1 MSEQKRPA
9 VPLNKHGQPVWV
21 ELANG
26 QRKYVDYRP
35 LPIKVLSII
44 AFVIS
49 FPFVVIYTVWVER
62 DELKATISGYYQEF
76 KMRNWTAEARA
87 AHNEAYQRKWE
98 SEQDPAYKKM
108 MGWE

>member
-21 ELANG
+21 ELPSG

-35 LPIKVLSII
+35 LPIKILSILG
-44 AFVIS
+44 FVLL
-49 FPFVVIYTVWVER
+49 FPFIVIFTIWVER
-62 DELKATISGYYQEF
+62 YELKALIAESVQNF
-76 KMRNWTAEARA
+76 KMRNWTEEARTA
-87 AHNEAYQRKWE
+87 YHEAYQRKWE
-98 SEQDPAYKKM
+98 SEQDPAYKKF